1 MTSVTGRDVLRVP
14 AVVRGQVVTD
24 ELVTFEGRGGG
35 ATFQTPQPRSLVRKL
50 PLRSRLEDL
59 QTLDFDEIVSYL
71 ENVGDALR
79 LDRNAHLQE
88 ALHHS
93 TGWSDMTA
101 PLVRS
106 SFEQLPSLF
115 RAESVREVADST
127 IGIPYLSGWVEERL
141 HDGRTAAVRAFG
153 ARALHVIA
161 GNSPVIAA
169 LSVIRNAITR
179 SDAII
184 KTPSN
189 DPLTAVAIARTMVD
203 VAPDHPITRHLAVAY
218 WKGGD
223 SEVEKDLYR
232 PANLE
237 KIIAWG
243 GLASVAHVVR
253 YIQPGLELISL
264 DPKRSATIIGPEAF
278 ESDTVLEDVALRA
291 ATDIG
296 SLNQLGCV
304 NARVIYVLG
313 GTDAAALKRVNRL
326 AEAIYRQLLQLPEAV
341 STKAK
346 RFDPE
351 LRARIDGL
359 RAAPDFY
366 RVHGGREGEGAVV
379 VSQLNEPVDFHTALS
394 GRVANLVPVSDVGEV
409 VGAVN
414 SYTQTVGVYP
424 DSLKQQLRDVL
435 PLYGAQRLVSLGYA
449 ADPST
454 ATPQD
459 AIEPVRRMVKW
470 IVDETCHPDTVP
482 PMWRVSGSGPAD
494 PSSTPPSCKGAC
506 GT

>member
-1 MTSVTGRDVLRVP
+1 MPTATELDMLSTP
-14 AVVRGQVVTD
+14 AVVRGKVIAD
-24 ELVTFEGRGGG
+24 DLVTFDGRGGG
-35 ATFQTPQPRSLVRKL
+35 VTFRAPRPRSLLRAL
-50 PLRSRLEDL
+50 PLRSGLGEL
-59 QTLDFDEIVSYL
+59 HQLDFEEIVAYL
-71 ENVGDALR
+71 EHLGDALV
-79 LDRNAHLQE
+79 LDRNEHLQQ
-88 ALHHS
+88 ALEYS
-93 TGWSDMTA
+93 AGWSDMTA

-106 SFEQLPSLF
+106 SFEQMPALF
-115 RAESVREVADST
+115 SAESVREVADGT
-127 IGIPYLSGWVEERL
+127 VGIPYLTGWVPHRMT
-141 HDGRTAAVRAFG
+141 DGRTAAVRAFG
-153 ARALHVIA
+153 ARAVHVIA
-161 GNSPVIAA
+161 GNSPLIAA

-189 DPLTAVAIARTMVD
+189 DPLTALAIARTMVD
-203 VAPDHPITRHLAVAY
+203 VAPDHPITRHLSVAY

-223 SEVEKDLYR
+223 NEFEQALYR
-232 PANLE
+232 PAHLE

-243 GLASVAHVVR
+243 GLASVSHVMR

-264 DPKRSATIIGPEAF
+264 DPKRSATIIGAEAL
-278 ESDTVLEDVALRA
+278 ESAEAREQVALRA

-296 SLNQLGCV
+296 ALNQLGCV

-313 GTDAAALKRVNRL
+313 ATSAEALEQVNRL
-326 AEAIYRQLLQLPEAV
+326 GEAIYRHLQRLPAAV

-359 RAAPDFY
+359 RTSPDWY
-366 RVHGGREGEGAVV
+366 RVYGGRDGEGAVI

-394 GRVANLVPVSDVGEV
+394 GRVANLVPVSDLDEV
-409 VGAVN
+409 VGAIN
-414 SYTQTVGVYP
+414 SYTQTVGIYP
-424 DSLKQQLRDVL
+424 ESLKQRLRDVL

-449 ADPST
+449 ADPSM

-470 IVDETCHPDTVP
+470 IVDESCDPAIVPPLWNLTAPDTTGEAAATA
-482 PMWRVSGSGPAD
+482 R
-494 PSSTPPSCKGAC
+494 
-506 GT
+506 